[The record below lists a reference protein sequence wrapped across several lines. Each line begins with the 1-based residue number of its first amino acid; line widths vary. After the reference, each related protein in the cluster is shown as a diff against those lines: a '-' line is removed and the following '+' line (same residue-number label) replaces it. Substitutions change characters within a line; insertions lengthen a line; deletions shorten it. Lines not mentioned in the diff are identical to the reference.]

1 MDIAPPPVKPWSSAN
16 KKYLQSL
23 IDTGKVDITRSADT
37 TYIDS
42 VRVKYFRERDEHN
55 FRRNFRNYAQSRELE
70 DHLSGYRRR
79 GGNDVLFYFFSY
91 YLHHN

>member
-23 IDTGKVDITRSADT
+23 IDTGKVGISRSADT

-55 FRRNFRNYAQSRELE
+55 FRRNFRNYARSRELE

-79 GGNDVLFYFFSY
+79 GGNVLLLFFSI
-91 YLHHN
+91 YLYNN

>member
-23 IDTGKVDITRSADT
+23 IDTGKVDISRSADT

-42 VRVKYFRERDEHN
+42 VRVKYFRECDEHN
-55 FRRNFRNYAQSRELE
+55 FRRNFCNYTRSRELE
-70 DHLSGYRRR
+70 DHLSGYRQR
-79 GGNDVLFYFFSY
+79 GGNGALLLFFSF
-91 YLHHN
+91 YLHNY